1 MARVAKSL
9 PDVPSPAVTSSA
21 VTPLGKRLSAYRK
34 NKQLTMQE
42 LASELGVTESYISFL
57 ESGVRSPSRKL
68 LKKMV
73 AFYYPQGNP
82 ALQDEWLMLA
92 GFSPEN
98 LQLMAPSPPVY
109 QVYLDQVQAKPGDL
123 RAQFALIRSLI
134 RAGELEQA
142 QSRIQ
147 ACFQLFPGA
156 VEVQSLLGTLELAR
170 GHYDNAILAQ
180 ETALQFWQQS
190 ANKTGQ
196 LNRQQP
202 GPHLGQADLWLSLG
216 VSCFLK
222 GYALLQDYHRE
233 LAKETPQTKATKGGT
248 KAGKAAST
256 ARKSAVSSFESARQ
270 HFLQALQI
278 TPEDVYIWD
287 EYARVSFNLAHLES
301 PSRSA
306 SLWKETISAYQKVL
320 KHRDNRLIGSEAL
333 QEIALFLGHAY
344 SKSGLFE
351 KAEEILA
358 LIQAL
363 RPDYALAHY
372 ARGCLLSLQAEQSQN
387 SALLNEALE
396 HLSRAL
402 QLVGK
407 DHALVAE
414 AQTDPDLNHL
424 RQAHPRAFERLFAK
438 SANFTKSAK
447 SANAGKP

>member
-1 MARVAKSL
+1 LSSEKDPLMARLTKS
-9 PDVPSPAVTSSA
+9 SPALPPPA
-21 VTPLGKRLSAYRK
+21 VTPLGKRLSSYRK

-42 LASELGVTESYISFL
+42 LAAELGITESYISFL

-68 LKKMV
+68 LKKIV

-92 GFSPEN
+92 GFSPES
-98 LQLMAPSPPVY
+98 LQLQAPPPPVY
-109 QVYLDQVQAKPGDL
+109 QVYVEQVEANPSDL
-123 RAQFALIRSLI
+123 KAQFALIRSLI
-134 RAGELEQA
+134 RAGELAQA

-180 ETALQFWQQS
+180 ETALQFWHKASSESGPLQ
-190 ANKTGQ
+190 
-196 LNRQQP
+196 
-202 GPHLGQADLWLSLG
+202 GPHLGQADLLLSLG

-222 GYALLQDYHRE
+222 GYDQLQGYHRA
-233 LAKETPQTKATKGGT
+233 LAQADTSSKGANKGAS
-248 KAGKAAST
+248 KAGKAAS
-256 ARKSAVSSFESARQ
+256 AAHKSALNSFEAARQ
-270 HFLQALQI
+270 NFLKALQI

-333 QEIALFLGHAY
+333 QENALFLGHGY
-344 SKSGLFE
+344 SKAGLFE

-358 LIQAL
+358 LVQAL

-372 ARGCLLSLQAEQSQN
+372 ARACLISLQAEQSQ
-387 SALLNEALE
+387 SPALLIEALE

-407 DHALVAE
+407 DHALVTE
-414 AQTDPDLNHL
+414 AQTDPDLNYL
-424 RQAHPRAFERLFAK
+424 RQAQARPFERLFAK
-438 SANFTKSAK
+438 T
-447 SANAGKP
+447 GKK